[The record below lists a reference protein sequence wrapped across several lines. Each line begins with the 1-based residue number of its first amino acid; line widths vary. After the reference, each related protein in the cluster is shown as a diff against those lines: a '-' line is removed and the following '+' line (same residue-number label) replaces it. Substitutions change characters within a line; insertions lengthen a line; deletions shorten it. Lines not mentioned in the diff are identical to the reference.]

1 MGNWAFYH
9 IPVCLPPW
17 LLLLQFAKSPGNQCL
32 IVPRSEL
39 EGSAWTARAA
49 VAVASGGAGGGET
62 DHLAGFKGGGDSD
75 HVQHGLQDGGAPHR
89 FEHESQVG
97 HFYFFPMRDLSV
109 LV

>member
-17 LLLLQFAKSPGNQCL
+17 LLLVQFAKLPGNRCL

-39 EGSAWTARAA
+39 EGS
-49 VAVASGGAGGGET
+49 VAVASGGAGGVEPN
-62 DHLAGFKGGGDSD
+62 HLAGFKEGGDSD

-97 HFYFFPMRDLSV
+97 HF
-109 LV
+109 